1 MTQEPEK
8 KEKSAQWIQLG
19 VVVIAL
25 AIVAYFVIRFIMG
38 FIWWILAFLGVGL
51 LFVNRKMVMRIVNY
65 IRGLYKKSTVLGV
78 AATVGG
84 VVAFTPFMGFLLLKT
99 IWDFRKSDMVKK
111 NKGKVK
117 TADVDAQTI
126 IDIDSVEADSTLET
140 KYLDQ
145 DYKNYPPNGQ

>member
-1 MTQEPEK
+1 MSQEPEK

-51 LFVNRKMVMRIVNY
+51 LFINRKMVMRIVNY

-99 IWDFRKSDMVKK
+99 IWDFRKSDIVKK
-111 NKGKVK
+111 NKGKAK
-117 TADVDAQTI
+117 TAEADAQTI
-126 IDIDSVEADSTLET
+126 IDIDHIESDAYSET
-140 KYLDQ
+140 KYLEQ
-145 DYKNYPPNGQ
+145 DYKKYPPNGQ